1 VLQGLYEGA
10 REDAKIR
17 EKSLSLHDAEQ
28 IARRVNPVRS
38 ALLALAPREHIH
50 VIAEIKRKSPSK
62 GELAEIADPVL
73 LAQQYEAGGASMI
86 SVLTESRS
94 FGGSLQDL
102 ANVSAAVSIPVLRK
116 DFLESEYQIVE
127 ARAHGADA
135 VLLIMAGLTDE
146 RAARLLLVAKEWG
159 MEALVEAHT
168 PTEVDRAIAIGAD
181 IVGVNARDLATFE
194 LDPTLFR
201 AMVPRFPEGVIR
213 VAESAVGNLQDVT
226 RYREQGAHAVLIGE
240 ALVTGENPME
250 RVKEFVAA

>member
-1 VLQGLYEGA
+1 
-10 REDAKIR
+10 
-17 EKSLSLHDAEQ
+17 
-28 IARRVNPVRS
+28 
-38 ALLALAPREHIH
+38 
-50 VIAEIKRKSPSK
+50 
-62 GELAEIADPVL
+62 
-73 LAQQYEAGGASMI
+73 MI

>member
-1 VLQGLYEGA
+1 MSELP
-10 REDAKIR
+10 DCF
-17 EKSLSLHDAEQ
+17 LS
-28 IARRVNPVRS
+28 
-38 ALLALAPREHIH
+38 
-50 VIAEIKRKSPSK
+50 RKN
-62 GELAEIADPVL
+62 G
-73 LAQQYEAGGASMI
+73 
-86 SVLTESRS
+86 
-94 FGGSLQDL
+94 
-102 ANVSAAVSIPVLRK
+102 
-116 DFLESEYQIVE
+116 
-127 ARAHGADA
+127 
-135 VLLIMAGLTDE
+135 
-146 RAARLLLVAKEWG
+146 G